1 MGTSIFHVQIK
12 MRAIVLLS
20 LLAGAMAAPE
30 SRFLC
35 SECVDEMHKLGH
47 MVKMG
52 AVYIHDYIRD
62 TYCPTLGDH
71 QHFCRES
78 LSRYYVGMLYAIVEH
93 YFVDGALH
101 VCQTGGACEAAKE
114 YTCDECI
121 KGLEWVE
128 AYIEDPI
135 MIAEFTIYL
144 EQNYCLSKSFF
155 KLQMAF
161 FFLLEYLF
169 PSSRPLGRLQ

>member
-1 MGTSIFHVQIK
+1 MG
-12 MRAIVLLS
+12 
-20 LLAGAMAAPE
+20 
-30 SRFLC
+30 
-35 SECVDEMHKLGH
+35 
-47 MVKMG
+47 
-52 AVYIHDYIRD
+52 
-62 TYCPTLGDH
+62 
-71 QHFCRES
+71 
-78 LSRYYVGMLYAIVEH
+78 YVGMLYAIVEH

-101 VCQTGGACEAAKE
+101 VCQTGGVCEAAKE

-155 KLQMAF
+155 RIKNDISLSVRTSFSFLQATGTIA
-161 FFLLEYLF
+161 
-169 PSSRPLGRLQ
+169 SSLWR